1 MTIDEISSSDQDKY
15 ETIKSLPVNMQSYSV
30 SRQQSTEQR
39 LYEDAQKMK
48 FGRKMIETR
57 KTTPPYYLSLGL
69 SAPEGYMFPHPPML
83 F

>member
-15 ETIKSLPVNMQSYSV
+15 ETIKSLPANVQSYGV
-30 SRQQSTEQR
+30 SRQQSSEQR
-39 LYEDAQKMK
+39 LYEDVQKMQ

-57 KTTPPYYLSLGL
+57 KNAPPYYLSLGL
-69 SAPEGYMFPHPPML
+69 SAPEGYIFPHPPML

>member
-15 ETIKSLPVNMQSYSV
+15 ETIKSLPVNVQSYGV
-30 SRQQSTEQR
+30 SRQHSTEQR

-48 FGRKMIETR
+48 FGRKMIETH
-57 KTTPPYYLSLGL
+57 KNTPQYYLSRGS
-69 SAPEGYMFPHPPML
+69 SAPESYIFPHPRML